1 MASIKDAIEE
11 SISEQFVFVKY
22 FIYAIPVFIS
32 YILFSK
38 GNMGMFFVFAPLTFL
53 MLATILIKT
62 INNVCNEKNNILPTY
77 NIFEFAWSAI
87 KAVFA
92 ICPIFAL
99 CIWAGIMLT
108 GIEIPVAIPNIQ
120 LIYTIT
126 IWLIFGSI
134 MLTSLIIYA
143 RKEQIIDA
151 YNFLIISNSCIDIL
165 IAMIFFIPQ
174 LLIVNGLILGT
185 IAYLFWIFFTL
196 ENPIFIFIC
205 SMGLVI
211 NIVAT
216 GHYLA
221 QMDYENIA
229 KENN

>member
-1 MASIKDAIEE
+1 
-11 SISEQFVFVKY
+11 
-22 FIYAIPVFIS
+22 
-32 YILFSK
+32 
-38 GNMGMFFVFAPLTFL
+38 
-53 MLATILIKT
+53 
-62 INNVCNEKNNILPTY
+62 
-77 NIFEFAWSAI
+77 
-87 KAVFA
+87 
-92 ICPIFAL
+92 
-99 CIWAGIMLT
+99 
-108 GIEIPVAIPNIQ
+108 
-120 LIYTIT
+120 
-126 IWLIFGSI
+126 
-134 MLTSLIIYA
+134 
-143 RKEQIIDA
+143 
-151 YNFLIISNSCIDIL
+151 
-165 IAMIFFIPQ
+165 MIFFIPQ